1 MEMKNRIVKSLI
13 RIVVGARLVGW
24 LVGSRRWFVGLLDV
38 LLKLVFIKTA
48 QKSTLLTRLR
58 MILDALQ
65 SSPSYVTSNESLN
78 IT

>member
-1 MEMKNRIVKSLI
+1 MEMKIRIVKSLI
-13 RIVVGARLVGW
+13 RIVVGS
-24 LVGSRRWFVGLLDV
+24 SRRISSLARRIVGLLDV

-48 QKSTLLTRLR
+48 QTSTLLTRLR

-65 SSPSYVTSNESLN
+65 SSPSYVKSNESLD

>member
-1 MEMKNRIVKSLI
+1 MEMKIRIVKSLI
-13 RIVVGARLVGW
+13 RIVVGSFRRISSLAR
-24 LVGSRRWFVGLLDV
+24 RIVGLLDV

-48 QKSTLLTRLR
+48 HKSTLLTRLR

-65 SSPSYVTSNESLN
+65 SSPSYVKSNESLN